1 MILVVALRSR
11 FDPSAMATSQVVR
24 LEARVLGDASKHAR
38 ADLVTF
44 VEGED
49 VALTVLDQHPV

>member
-11 FDPSAMATSQVVR
+11 FGPSAMATSQIVR

-38 ADLVTF
+38 ADFVTF
-44 VEGED
+44 VKRED
-49 VALTVLDQHPV
+49 IALTVLDQHPV